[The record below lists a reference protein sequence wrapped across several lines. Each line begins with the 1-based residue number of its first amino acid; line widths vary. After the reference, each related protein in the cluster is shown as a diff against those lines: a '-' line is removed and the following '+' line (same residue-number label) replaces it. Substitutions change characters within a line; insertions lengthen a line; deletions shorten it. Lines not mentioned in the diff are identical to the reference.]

1 MRSPGCLHPRLIVTL
16 VLAGCFAL
24 QPAHSDVMLPPLPV
38 PEAADPSPF
47 LLRQTDV
54 RTVVSGPV
62 ALPEP
67 SPDTEP
73 PPPTE
78 PPPDL
83 DLSPVHPAGPVAEP
97 AQPKTT
103 SDGPADDLLS
113 QAMGDPAVQTML
125 EVFPAEIKD
134 IEEI

>member
-1 MRSPGCLHPRLIVTL
+1 MVGARKVAGPGPASPEPGAAAEARQPTL
-16 VLAGCFAL
+16 EPAVL
-24 QPAHSDVMLPPLPV
+24 PA
-38 PEAADPSPF
+38 
-47 LLRQTDV
+47 
-54 RTVVSGPV
+54 
-62 ALPEP
+62 P

-97 AQPKTT
+97 AQPKKT

-113 QAMGDPAVQTML
+113 QAMGDQAVQTML

-134 IEEI
+134 VEEI